1 MKQLIVNADDFGLTK
16 RVNEGI
22 VDAHRH
28 GIVTST
34 TLMANGAAFEAATA
48 LSRQMPRFG
57 IGVHLNLSEG
67 MPVSPA
73 LRIPSLLDARGR
85 LYLTP
90 GRLWKAI
97 ATRRVSLADVETELR
112 AQIAKI
118 QRAGILPTHFDG
130 HKHVHVLPG
139 VSDIVIRLARE
150 FSVSSVRCPLEEPP
164 RLFDISDS
172 QRTSRVS
179 VLKQFLV
186 GRGVSAL
193 ARRLR
198 QKLAEAELACPTHFY
213 GISETGFLD
222 SREILEVLR
231 QLPEGTSELMCHPG
245 YVDVELARTGTRLLA
260 ERETE
265 AFALRSRL
273 IRSFLAGSGIRLV
286 NYKALAVLSYSTA
299 AAA

>member
-16 RVNEGI
+16 RVSEAI
-22 VDAHRH
+22 VEAHRH

-34 TLMANGAAFEAATA
+34 TLMANGAAFEAAVA
-48 LSRQMPRFG
+48 SSRQMPRLG
-57 IGVHLNLSEG
+57 IGAHLNLSEG

-73 LRIPSLLDARGR
+73 LRIPSLVNDRGR

-97 ATRRVSLADVETELR
+97 VRRRVSLADVETELR

-118 QRAGILPTHFDG
+118 KRAGILPTHFDG
-130 HKHVHVLPG
+130 HKHVHILPG

-222 SREILEVLR
+222 SRGILEVLR

-245 YVDVELARTGTRLLA
+245 YVDAELARTGTRLLG
-260 ERETE
+260 EREIE
-265 AFALRSRL
+265 
-273 IRSFLAGSGIRLV
+273 V
-286 NYKALAVLSYSTA
+286 
-299 AAA
+299 

>member
-1 MKQLIVNADDFGLTK
+1 MKKLIVNADDFGLTK
-16 RVNEGI
+16 RVSEGI

-48 LSRQMPRFG
+48 LSRQMPRLG

-67 MPVSPA
+67 MPVSPV
-73 LRIPSLLDARGR
+73 LKIPSLLDARGR

-118 QRAGILPTHFDG
+118 HRAGIVPTHFDG
-130 HKHVHVLPG
+130 HKHVHILPG
-139 VSDIVIRLARE
+139 VSDIVVRLARE
-150 FSVSSVRCPLEEPP
+150 FSVSCVRCPLEEPP
-164 RLFDISDS
+164 GLFHMLDRRRIS
-172 QRTSRVS
+172 RTSI
-179 VLKQFLV
+179 LKQHLV

-193 ARRLR
+193 ARRFR
-198 QKLAEAELACPTHFY
+198 QKLAEAGLACPTHFY
-213 GISETGFLD
+213 GISQTGFLD
-222 SREILEVLR
+222 ARGIHEVLR

-245 YVDVELARTGTRLLA
+245 YVDVELAGTGTRLLGQ
-260 ERETE
+260 REIE
-265 AFALRSRL
+265 LFALRSRL
-273 IRSFLAGSGIRLV
+273 IRSFLAASGIRLV
-286 NYKALAVLSYSTA
+286 NYKALAVLSYSSA